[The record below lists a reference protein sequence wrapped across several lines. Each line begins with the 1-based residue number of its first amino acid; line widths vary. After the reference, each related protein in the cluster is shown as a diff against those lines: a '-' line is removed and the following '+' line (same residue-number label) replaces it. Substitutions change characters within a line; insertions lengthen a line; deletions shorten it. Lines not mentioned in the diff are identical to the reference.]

1 MDNSTEKRDKFL
13 ECPLGGDETNDCAD
27 CIYSVDYHFV
37 DGNCVKRH
45 KQDDSQDKCPICKY
59 PIDHFPVA
67 HSEAHHVRLR
77 ELPVEKLVL
86 LLLTLSRECGI
97 E

>member
-37 DGNCVKRH
+37 DGNCVKRN

-59 PIDHFPVA
+59 PVDHCQCLF
-67 HSEAHHVRLR
+67 
-77 ELPVEKLVL
+77 
-86 LLLTLSRECGI
+86 G
-97 E
+97 